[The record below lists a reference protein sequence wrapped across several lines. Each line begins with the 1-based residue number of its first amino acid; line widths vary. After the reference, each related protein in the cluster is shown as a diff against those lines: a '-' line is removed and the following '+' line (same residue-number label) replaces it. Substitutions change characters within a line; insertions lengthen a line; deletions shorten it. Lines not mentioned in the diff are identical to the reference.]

1 MEGRGSGTPGAD
13 RAASYLEAEFRRLG
27 LRPAGDGGGFL
38 QRFEVLTG
46 VRLAPGTAIEV
57 TAPGAT
63 PRTFAGGS
71 DFLPFTFSA
80 DGDVAGDV
88 VFAGYGITAPPLGYD
103 DYAGLDVRGK
113 SSW

>member
-1 MEGRGSGTPGAD
+1 MEGRASGTPGAD

-46 VRLAPGTAIEV
+46 VRLAPGAAIEV
-57 TAPGAT
+57 TAAGTA
-63 PRTFAGGS
+63 PRSFAGGS

-80 DGDVAGDV
+80 DGDVAGVQDLV
-88 VFAGYGITAPPLGYD
+88 AELGVCLLYTSD
-103 DYAGLDVRGK
+103 AADEL
-113 SSW
+113 